1 MSRIDVTIKMPDM
14 IAYLRKQHG
23 SDRPLTPKE
32 VAALRVMGNEM
43 LRVIK
48 QNWPVDTGTSRGA
61 WSYYVNPSPRAIA
74 FVFTNRVWYSSWITK
89 RGERTVKDGGA
100 PLFRRLLTAVW
111 NAGKPKTFR
120 LLREAI
126 DKTELALN
134 PPPLTLIQP
143 KRNLSLIELLQ
154 RGG

>member
-1 MSRIDVTIKMPDM
+1 MSRIDVTIKLTDM
-14 IAYLRKQHG
+14 IAYLRKKHG
-23 SDRPLTPKE
+23 DDRPLTPKE
-32 VAALRVMGNEM
+32 VAALRVMGNDM

-61 WSYYVNPSPRAIA
+61 WSYSINPSPRSIA
-74 FVFTNRVWYSSWITK
+74 FVFTNRAWYSSWITR
-89 RGERTVKDGGA
+89 RGERPVKDGGS
-100 PLFRRLLTAVW
+100 PLFRRLLPAVW
-111 NAGKPKTFR
+111 NAAKPKTFR

-134 PPPLTLIQP
+134 PPPLPLLQP